1 MSALTTQLKALRE
14 QVSALHAEL
23 VRYGLVVWTAG
34 NVSGRVPG
42 HDLMVIKPS
51 GVSYDELT
59 PESMIVCDLDGNVVE
74 GDLSPSS
81 DTAAHAY
88 VYRHMPEV
96 GGVVHTHST
105 YACAWAARGE
115 PVPCV
120 LTAMAD
126 EFGGEIPVGPFA
138 LIGDDSIGR
147 GIVETLSGH
156 RSAAV
161 LMRSHGVFTIG
172 KDARAAV
179 KAAVMCEDV
188 ARSVHL
194 ARQLGEPLPHRPGRH
209 RPPLRPLPERLRPA
223 RKALSPSPSH
233 PIRTQIFTLTPNG
246 VPRIMSTSPTREIWF
261 VTGSQGLYGEETLR
275 QVASQSQVIAEAL
288 DAAPDIVIR
297 VVWKPVLTDAAAI
310 RRLCLDA
317 TADDSCIGL
326 IAWMHTFSP
335 AKMWIAGLEA
345 LRKPLLHL
353 HTQANV
359 ALPWADIDMDFM
371 NLNQAAHGDREFG
384 YIQTRLGVARK
395 TVAGHVSDPR
405 VIASVATWARAAAG
419 WAATRSL
426 KLARFGDNMRYV
438 AVTEG
443 DKTEAE
449 AVFGVQVNT
458 WGVNDL
464 VAAVDAAPKDGI
476 DELVAEYADRYDVAP
491 ELLPGGERHESLRY
505 GAAIELG
512 LRSFLDAGGFG
523 AFTTSFEDLGGL
535 RQLPG
540 LAVQRL
546 MADGYGFGAEG
557 DWKTAILVR
566 AAKVMGAGLP
576 GGASLMED
584 YTYDLT
590 PGEERILGAH
600 MLEVCPTLTAA
611 RPRLEIHPLS
621 IGGRE
626 DPVRLVFT
634 ADPGPGVVVALSDMR
649 DRFRLVANQ
658 VELVPPT
665 APLPKLPVGRA
676 VWKPAPDF
684 ATSATAWLTAGA
696 AHHTAMST
704 AVGLEAFEDYARMA
718 GTELL
723 VIDSTTTLRSFE
735 AEIRANAAYYRLA
748 RGI

>member
-1 MSALTTQLKALRE
+1 M
-14 QVSALHAEL
+14 
-23 VRYGLVVWTAG
+23 
-34 NVSGRVPG
+34 
-42 HDLMVIKPS
+42 
-51 GVSYDELT
+51 
-59 PESMIVCDLDGNVVE
+59 
-74 GDLSPSS
+74 
-81 DTAAHAY
+81 
-88 VYRHMPEV
+88 
-96 GGVVHTHST
+96 
-105 YACAWAARGE
+105 
-115 PVPCV
+115 
-120 LTAMAD
+120 
-126 EFGGEIPVGPFA
+126 GGE
-138 LIGDDSIGR
+138 R
-147 GIVETLSGH
+147 G
-156 RSAAV
+156 
-161 LMRSHGVFTIG
+161 
-172 KDARAAV
+172 
-179 KAAVMCEDV
+179 
-188 ARSVHL
+188 
-194 ARQLGEPLPHRPGRH
+194 LGGL
-209 RPPLRPLPERLRPA
+209 
-223 RKALSPSPSH
+223 
-233 PIRTQIFTLTPNG
+233 
-246 VPRIMSTSPTREIWF
+246 EIWF
-261 VTGSQGLYGEETLR
+261 LTGSQELYGEETLR
-275 QVASQSQVIAEAL
+275 QVAAQSAGIAAML
-288 DAAPDIVIR
+288 GAAPAVPVR
-297 VVWKPVLTDAAAI
+297 VVWKPVLTGAAAI
-310 RRLCLDA
+310 RRLILEANQDERV
-317 TADDSCIGL
+317 IGL

-335 AKMWIAGLEA
+335 AKMWIGGLEA
-345 LRKPLLHL
+345 LGKPLLHL

-359 ALPWADIDMDFM
+359 ALPWAGIDMDFM

-384 YIQTRLGVARK
+384 YILTRLGIRRK

-405 VIASVATWARAAAG
+405 VAASVGTWARAAAG

-464 VAAVDAAPKDGI
+464 VAAVDAADEEGI
-476 DELVAEYADRYDVAP
+476 DALVAEYADRYDVAP
-491 ELLPGGERHESLRY
+491 ELLPGGARHKSLRY

-523 AFTTSFEDLGGL
+523 AFTTTFEDLGGL

-590 PGEERILGAH
+590 PGEELILGAH
-600 MLEVCPTLTAA
+600 MLEVCPTLTAG
-611 RPRLEIHPLS
+611 RPRLEIHPLG

-634 ADPGPGVVVALSDMR
+634 ADPGPGVVVALSDLR

-658 VELVPPT
+658 VELVPPS

-696 AHHTAMST
+696 AHHTVMST
-704 AVGLEAFEDYARMA
+704 AVGVEAFQDYARIA

-723 VIDSTTTLRSFE
+723 IIDQATTLRSFE